1 MDECE
6 NCNLLE
12 GRIERM
18 STDVEALQNQN
29 MANLRVIGQLRQSLA
44 EHIEGEPEGDDVKR
58 LLLLWRDVHFEE
70 SERSK
75 VNVRLDGPR
84 ALRVRWALKRYK
96 AERVENAI
104 RGAFHDD
111 WAMGRDSRT
120 RGRRYNDIAKHILK
134 DEESIERFE
143 RLVHGK
149 PAPDPQAGDIDRFV
163 ALLEGLRATRPGQ
176 WEARCPAHED
186 RIASLSVGQGR
197 KGIVVHCQAG
207 CSVEQVAGSVGW
219 PVVKLFA
226 PEPVAVVERPVDSLP
241 TEAQVKAMT
250 ERLAN
255 NPRLL
260 ARVYELRRWNIPEL
274 RALGIGF
281 DGERLTFPIRD
292 TDGNLINILRYKPG
306 ERQKAER
313 KMLASRGRQ
322 RDLFPQPELY
332 KTDPLWLVEGEPDAV
347 TGIGLDLS
355 AVAVPGA
362 STWRPE
368 WGERMKDRT
377 VYVCFDCDQPGRQHA
392 ARVALALACV
402 AHEVRVVDLDP
413 AREDGFDLSDF
424 FCGHGTIEL
433 LGLIAEK
440 AGVVRSHRRAA

>member
-1 MDECE
+1 V
-6 NCNLLE
+6 
-12 GRIERM
+12 GAQ
-18 STDVEALQNQN
+18 ALQD
-29 MANLRVIGQLRQSLA
+29 RTRR
-44 EHIEGEPEGDDVKR
+44 ERHPRR
-58 LLLLWRDVHFEE
+58 LPR
-70 SERSK
+70 
-75 VNVRLDGPR
+75 RLGDGPR
-84 ALRVRWALKRYK
+84 QA
-96 AERVENAI
+96 
-104 RGAFHDD
+104 HP
-111 WAMGRDSRT
+111 GRA
-120 RGRRYNDIAKHILK
+120 YNDIAKHILK

-143 RLVHGK
+143 RLVQGK
-149 PAPDPQAGDIDRFV
+149 PAPDPEAGDIDRFV

-186 RIASLSVGQGR
+186 RIASLSIGQGR
-197 KGIVVHCQAG
+197 KGIVVHCKAG

-219 PVVKLFA
+219 PVAKLFA
-226 PEPVAVVERPVDSLP
+226 PEPVAEVVRPVDSLP
-241 TEAQVKAMT
+241 TDAQVEAMT
-250 ERLAN
+250 ERLAG
-255 NPRLL
+255 NPKLL

-292 TDGNLINILRYKPG
+292 ADGNLINVLRYKPG

-368 WGERMKDRT
+368 WGERMRDRT
-377 VYVCFDCDQPGRQHA
+377 IYVCFDCDQPGRQHA
-392 ARVALALACV
+392 ARVALALARV
-402 AHEVRVVDLDP
+402 AYEVRVVDLDP
-413 AREDGFDLSDF
+413 EREDGFDLSDF
-424 FCGHGTIEL
+424 FYEHGTVEL